1 VDFPLSDTER
11 DRLFE
16 SLPERQKRLL
26 RLVADGLADAEI
38 AGRVGEPEQMITMEI
53 QGVFTELGLRTR
65 THAIV
70 YLLARDL
77 SATSR
82 GPKPRAP
89 IAREFPDDRHGVPTE
104 GTQEAG

>member
-1 VDFPLSDTER
+1 M
-11 DRLFE
+11 
-16 SLPERQKRLL
+16 
-26 RLVADGLADAEI
+26 VADGLTDADIAE
-38 AGRVGEPEQMITMEI
+38 RVGEPEQMIAMEI

-82 GPKPRAP
+82 APKPRAP
-89 IAREFPDDRHGVPTE
+89 IAREFPDGRHVTRE